1 MSDLD
6 LDPTQLD
13 RYSRHIIMDDVGPE
27 GQEALLDA
35 EVLVLGA
42 GGLGAPVIQYLAAAG
57 VGTLGIAD
65 IPLFWGLAE
74 LFAGPLLLSADQ
86 VEQGVPWVLLVV
98 GALLQAP
105 FAHVALQSRKR

>member
-1 MSDLD
+1 MSAARPVL
-6 LDPTQLD
+6 LP
-13 RYSRHIIMDDVGPE
+13 
-27 GQEALLDA
+27 ALI
-35 EVLVLGA
+35 V
-42 GGLGAPVIQYLAAAG
+42 
-57 VGTLGIAD
+57 IAD

-105 FAHVALQSRKR
+105 FAHVALQSRRR

>member
-1 MSDLD
+1 MS
-6 LDPTQLD
+6 T
-13 RYSRHIIMDDVGPE
+13 SRP
-27 GQEALLDA
+27 LLLP
-35 EVLVLGA
+35 VLIV
-42 GGLGAPVIQYLAAAG
+42 
-57 VGTLGIAD
+57 IAD

-105 FAHVALQSRKR
+105 FAHVALQSRTR

>member
-1 MSDLD
+1 MSAARPVL
-6 LDPTQLD
+6 LP
-13 RYSRHIIMDDVGPE
+13 
-27 GQEALLDA
+27 ALI
-35 EVLVLGA
+35 V
-42 GGLGAPVIQYLAAAG
+42 
-57 VGTLGIAD
+57 IAD

-105 FAHVALQSRKR
+105 FAHVAIQSRER

>member
-1 MSDLD
+1 MSA
-6 LDPTQLD
+6 
-13 RYSRHIIMDDVGPE
+13 SRPLLLP
-27 GQEALLDA
+27 ALI
-35 EVLVLGA
+35 V
-42 GGLGAPVIQYLAAAG
+42 
-57 VGTLGIAD
+57 IAD

>member
-1 MSDLD
+1 MSA
-6 LDPTQLD
+6 
-13 RYSRHIIMDDVGPE
+13 SRPLLLP
-27 GQEALLDA
+27 ALI
-35 EVLVLGA
+35 V
-42 GGLGAPVIQYLAAAG
+42 
-57 VGTLGIAD
+57 IAD

-105 FAHVALQSRKR
+105 FAHVAMQSRKR